1 MNNKRKNMSIY
12 ITVLL
17 WILIPLLIIN
27 GLIFLTSDMLSVFVG
42 GMLSLKL
49 LCYSLFFSYSFLL
62 GYKAQTGG
70 WHYYSCTFADFRAFF
85 MAIIY

>member
-27 GLIFLTSDMLSVFVG
+27 GLIFLTSDMLSCFCRGDVILKVA
-42 GMLSLKL
+42 ML
-49 LCYSLFFSYSFLL
+49 
-62 GYKAQTGG
+62 
-70 WHYYSCTFADFRAFF
+70 
-85 MAIIY
+85 

>member
-42 GMLSLKL
+42 GMLSLYF
-49 LCYSLFFSYSFLL
+49 C
-62 GYKAQTGG
+62 
-70 WHYYSCTFADFRAFF
+70 
-85 MAIIY
+85 

>member
-27 GLIFLTSDMLSVFVG
+27 GLIFLTSDMLSVCRGDVILKVA
-42 GMLSLKL
+42 ML
-49 LCYSLFFSYSFLL
+49 
-62 GYKAQTGG
+62 
-70 WHYYSCTFADFRAFF
+70 
-85 MAIIY
+85 